1 MQKKQEH
8 VRRNTPSPAAPSNA
22 MQFWKGRSELNA
34 RRTVSPW
41 SQTRRSDMTDD
52 LNAGFTG
59 TPTEQPTGVRKA
71 ARTATDVVRRETS
84 AVATGAREHP
94 QTATTLV
101 LGVGALAFA

>member
-1 MQKKQEH
+1 
-8 VRRNTPSPAAPSNA
+8 
-22 MQFWKGRSELNA
+22 
-34 RRTVSPW
+34 
-41 SQTRRSDMTDD
+41 MTDD

-71 ARTATDVVRRETS
+71 AKTATDVVKRETS

-101 LGVGALAFA
+101 LGVSALAFAIGYVLGRNSVSDNYRYWR